1 MNELL
6 KQFQRYKNEPN
17 TQAGRFWVIGRQ
29 LHQADRKLAPTAGAG
44 KPLGGQAP
52 PLSPDVMRG
61 GPASDW
67 PSAEARA
74 TLHPRGKGRRS
85 SGGGPP
91 GAEGCCQLGSGWARV
106 LAADFESRLRS
117 VLLVF
122 FLQSQMAGV
131 EA

>member
-1 MNELL
+1 
-6 KQFQRYKNEPN
+6 
-17 TQAGRFWVIGRQ
+17 
-29 LHQADRKLAPTAGAG
+29 
-44 KPLGGQAP
+44 
-52 PLSPDVMRG
+52 MRG
-61 GPASDW
+61 GAESDW

-91 GAEGCCQLGSGWARV
+91 GAEGCQLGSGWALV

-131 EA
+131 EV